1 MFDLEDIWSD
11 ARGVVGV
18 VGGEVGGE
26 AGGEAGGEGPVQLPG
41 VRQGLAGHQHALR
54 LQNINFQ
61 LSREKSDH
69 KSSLV
74 TR

>member
-1 MFDLEDIWSD
+1 MLDLEDIWSD

-18 VGGEVGGE
+18 GGGEVGGE
-26 AGGEAGGEGPVQLPG
+26 AGGETGGECPVQLPG

-61 LSREKSDH
+61 LLRQE
-69 KSSLV
+69 
-74 TR
+74 